1 MAPASTQSSASDLM
15 EINIWG
21 SVETC
26 ALNILPFLS
35 FQIRQQTKAN
45 SVSKP
50 FCQLPGSN
58 ALNSSHLSMMEH
70 AILGSDR
77 LTPRVAKI
85 ACQTCK
91 VTEQEANKWSL
102 VSGSW
107 SQRRQ
112 FEYAGMNMQHWTDHV
127 RPASLTS
134 QKAGNAYGRE
144 KVVIRWEEGGRI
156 IGD

>member
-1 MAPASTQSSASDLM
+1 MDQEKRIKCAVTTCNAKTRATIVVQLLLQKQLAAKLKDENQKPDYSENKQPSLLAPASTQSSASDLM

-50 FCQLPGSN
+50 FCKLPGSN

-70 AILGSDR
+70 EILGSDR

-91 VTEQEANKWSL
+91 VTEQEAN
-102 VSGSW
+102 
-107 SQRRQ
+107 R
-112 FEYAGMNMQHWTDHV
+112 
-127 RPASLTS
+127 
-134 QKAGNAYGRE
+134 
-144 KVVIRWEEGGRI
+144 
-156 IGD
+156 